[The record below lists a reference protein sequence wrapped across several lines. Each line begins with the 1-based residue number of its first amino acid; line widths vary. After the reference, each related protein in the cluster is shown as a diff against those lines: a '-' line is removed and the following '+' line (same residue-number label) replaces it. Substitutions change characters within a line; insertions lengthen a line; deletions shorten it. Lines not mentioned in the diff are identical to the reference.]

1 MILSRSWT
9 ALTLTIAK
17 VTNKGKKYPD
27 GIKTVYLVH
36 SELDEGDDAVDGV
49 RDLGHQ
55 NSVPDQLFDSGLT
68 NQI

>member
-1 MILSRSWT
+1 MDCLNFNT
-9 ALTLTIAK
+9 CQG
-17 VTNKGKKYPD
+17 TNKSKKYPD
-27 GIKTVYLVH
+27 GIKTKYLVH

-49 RDLGHQ
+49 GDLGHQ